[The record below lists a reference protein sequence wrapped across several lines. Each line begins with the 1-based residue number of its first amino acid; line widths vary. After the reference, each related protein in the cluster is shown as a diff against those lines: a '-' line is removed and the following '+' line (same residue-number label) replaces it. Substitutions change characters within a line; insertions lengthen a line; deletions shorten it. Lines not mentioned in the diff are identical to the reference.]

1 MTIGER
7 IKELRKALNK
17 NQTDFGARIGLKT
30 STIAGYEN
38 GLRECSD
45 ASIVSI
51 VREYGCSEEW
61 LRTGEGE
68 MFPARTW
75 QEQVADYAASLSRK
89 DKPGLQGS
97 ILLFMAD
104 LPSSLWDDLEQ
115 KAVEFLEQQKKKPA
129 D

>member
-1 MTIGER
+1 MTIGCR

-17 NQTDFGARIGLKT
+17 NQTEFGEKLRL
-30 STIAGYEN
+30 AGSSISNYETD
-38 GLRECSD
+38 RVSIPD
-45 ASIVSI
+45 SVIVSI
-51 VREYGCSEEW
+51 VREYKCSEEW

-75 QEQVADYAASLSRK
+75 QEQVADYASSLSRK

-104 LPSSLWDDLEQ
+104 LPSSLWDELEQ
-115 KAVEFLEQQKKKPA
+115 KAVEFLEQQKGKPA

>member
-17 NQTDFGARIGLKT
+17 NQTDFGAKIGSPHT
-30 STIAGYEN
+30 TIANWECGR
-38 GLRECSD
+38 REVSETVLL
-45 ASIVSI
+45 SIA
-51 VREYGCSEEW
+51 REYGCSEEW

-104 LPSSLWDDLEQ
+104 LPSSLWDELEQ